1 MNGAP
6 VKAYSKTKDGSKKLS
21 EHFRVREFACGDG
34 SDVIFISDGLV
45 QVLEA
50 VRLHFNKP
58 VTVNSGYRTP
68 TYNKKAGGSTYS
80 RHQYGVAA
88 DIVVSGVSPRD
99 AAAYAETILPGT
111 GCIGLYKS
119 YIHIDL
125 RPERYRYNKT
135 SGKEIAVDGF

>member
-1 MNGAP
+1 M
-6 VKAYSKTKDGSKKLS
+6 VREYSLKKDGEKRLS
-21 EHFRVREFACGDG
+21 PHFRVREFACGDG

-68 TYNKKAGGSTYS
+68 TYNKKVGGATYS
-80 RHQYGVAA
+80 RHQFGVAA
-88 DIVVSGVSPRD
+88 DIAVSGVSPRD
-99 AAAYAETILPGT
+99 IAAYAETLLPDT
-111 GCIGLYKS
+111 GCIGLYKG

-125 RPERYRYNKT
+125 RATRYRYNKT

>member
-6 VKAYSKTKDGSKKLS
+6 VKAYSKAKDGGKKLS
-21 EHFRVREFACGDG
+21 EHFRVREFACKDG
-34 SDVIFISDGLV
+34 SDVVFVSDGLV

-50 VRLHFNKP
+50 MRMHFANEVI
-58 VTVNSGYRTP
+58 VTSGYRTP
-68 TYNKKAGGSTYS
+68 AYNKKVGGSAYS

-88 DIVVSGVSPRD
+88 DVTVSGVEPRD
-99 AAAYAETILPGT
+99 AAAYAETLLPGT

-119 YIHIDL
+119 YVHIDL
-125 RPERYRYNKT
+125 RAARYRYNKT